1 MALGAQ
7 LVFVGRPFL
16 YAAAIGDEA
25 GVLHAIYILSTE
37 INRNMGLLGINTLAE
52 MRPDGKARELDWL
65 RNMGDWMISKKR
77 FWGLALPIWVDDVT
91 GEFEVIGSRAELK
104 ARAV

>member
-1 MALGAQ
+1 MKALALGAQ

-25 GVLHAIYILSTE
+25 GVLHAIDILSTE

-52 MRPDGKARELDWL
+52 MRPELL
-65 RNMGDWMISKKR
+65 FRLKGEKH
-77 FWGLALPIWVDDVT
+77 ALYPSS
-91 GEFEVIGSRAELK
+91 IGAEY
-104 ARAV
+104 ATT

>member
-1 MALGAQ
+1 LKALALGAQ

-25 GVLHAIYILSTE
+25 GVLHAIDILSTE

-52 MRPDGKARELDWL
+52 MRPELL
-65 RNMGDWMISKKR
+65 FRLK
-77 FWGLALPIWVDDVT
+77 
-91 GEFEVIGSRAELK
+91 GEKQTLYPSSIGAEH
-104 ARAV
+104 ATT